1 MPPSRVRKG
10 FCIKGFKP
18 EQFWLSIRG
27 LGLRK
32 EKNYMDANNSWQQDE
47 FEHERAV
54 ESLKKDAQFVMSQA
68 MKLVSDASRMLKQ
81 IEAL

>member
-1 MPPSRVRKG
+1 
-10 FCIKGFKP
+10 
-18 EQFWLSIRG
+18 
-27 LGLRK
+27 
-32 EKNYMDANNSWQQDE
+32 MDANNSWQQDE